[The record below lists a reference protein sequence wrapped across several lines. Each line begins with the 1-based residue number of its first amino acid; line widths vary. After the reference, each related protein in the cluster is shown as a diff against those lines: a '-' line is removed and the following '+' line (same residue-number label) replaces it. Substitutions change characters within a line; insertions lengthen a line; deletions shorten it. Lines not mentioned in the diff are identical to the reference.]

1 MEDLKNMTTVARNLF
16 QARQQYTASTDW
28 LPEMKKRMDNV
39 INSKLVEGEALA
51 TQAVSSDMT
60 VDDSVNMLDYFALR
74 RGILDIYA
82 SEAGGNITLK
92 ESNDLDVED
101 VFPVEE

>member
-1 MEDLKNMTTVARNLF
+1 
-16 QARQQYTASTDW
+16 
-28 LPEMKKRMDNV
+28 
-39 INSKLVEGEALA
+39 
-51 TQAVSSDMT
+51 MT

>member
-1 MEDLKNMTTVARNLF
+1 MDRFTRRRHKWKILKNMTTVARNLF

-51 TQAVSSDMT
+51 TQACPAT
-60 VDDSVNMLDYFALR
+60 
-74 RGILDIYA
+74 
-82 SEAGGNITLK
+82 
-92 ESNDLDVED
+92 
-101 VFPVEE
+101 